1 MLTQRSNNLHFLP
14 VNAPTT
20 LLQLGEVIKL
30 VLPLVLVRAYVLFLF
45 LYCIF
50 PEVKGQEDKSGRS
63 RMPAAFA
70 GITCTI
76 VFLFILMLYFYMSGF
91 VQF

>member
-30 VLPLVLVRAYVLFLF
+30 VLPLVLKSKARKTKVV
-45 LYCIF
+45 
-50 PEVKGQEDKSGRS
+50 EVECQQHLQE
-63 RMPAAFA
+63 
-70 GITCTI
+70 
-76 VFLFILMLYFYMSGF
+76 
-91 VQF
+91 